1 MMLNFTDLIRK
12 HNIKPRGIIQ
22 LGAHHFQ
29 EAEEFVKLGIKDF
42 VLVEP
47 QKEAFEIMQ
56 AKCHNLNVLAFNC
69 AVSDFEG
76 EADMFC
82 DTANEGQSSSLLQP
96 KQHIQEYPTI
106 AFNRTE
112 KVKVHRL
119 ENLEF
124 DREKYNILV
133 MDIQGNELKAL
144 QGSGILLNTID
155 AIYTE
160 VNFAELYENC
170 VQIAELDEYLAN
182 SGFKR
187 VETGQITN
195 NWTDAF
201 YIKT

>member
-1 MMLNFTDLIRK
+1 MMLNFTDLIKK

-29 EAEEFVKLGIKDF
+29 EAEEFVRLGIKDF
-42 VLVEP
+42 VLIEP

-56 AKCHNLNVLAFNC
+56 INCINLNVLAFNC
-69 AVSDFEG
+69 AVSEFEG

-82 DTANEGQSSSLLQP
+82 DTVNEGQSASLLPP
-96 KQHIQEYPTI
+96 KQHLKEYPTI
-106 AFNRTE
+106 QFNRTE
-112 KVKVHRL
+112 KVNVHRL